1 MNNNDK
7 SLILGLRNFEIIA
20 VRDTFTSTYQKK
32 HQGLIIPLW
41 QIINVGEMIGTK
53 FHTNHSDDSLR
64 LVAILVD
71 IIVTNKNQGLLKCL
85 FLNNVQI

>member
-1 MNNNDK
+1 
-7 SLILGLRNFEIIA
+7 
-20 VRDTFTSTYQKK
+20 
-32 HQGLIIPLW
+32 
-41 QIINVGEMIGTK
+41 MIGTK
-53 FHTNHSDDSLR
+53 FHTNHSGDSLR